1 VSNPLTMAPIARAE
15 PAAAK
20 PATPPPMI
28 NTCQSEQ
35 PYCKIQIL
43 KLTEKSNLGK
53 YDQCTY
59 LHPRTGTSTRTVEM
73 YSNESSKLKIR
84 TDTVDEGA
92 QRAATEANT
101 Y

>member
-1 VSNPLTMAPIARAE
+1 MAPIARAE

-43 KLTEKSNLGK
+43 KLTEKSNLIM
-53 YDQCTY
+53 
-59 LHPRTGTSTRTVEM
+59 TSAHIFIQELVQVQE
-73 YSNESSKLKIR
+73 L
-84 TDTVDEGA
+84 
-92 QRAATEANT
+92 
-101 Y
+101 